1 MNTQTKRLIAVQTG
15 LGKTYTDNNYT
26 EVLDTDKY
34 TLGIKYN
41 RDKYSNLTDEE
52 FKNIKKTPKENWF
65 STYIKIITTLIK
77 TSKEQVLLLWLQS
90 NLLET
95 LYKEGYNIEVV
106 LLHPDY
112 VNQDI
117 LIERL
122 KQRGNTESFYN
133 RINIKEQYA
142 KYKNDTR
149 YTRHI
154 VTDNLY
160 LDDILVATGTPL
172 ANYKHSKEYI
182 NQSKAKILT
191 TKATQTPS
199 NMIKW
204 NMVIILNNVF
214 G

>member
-1 MNTQTKRLIAVQTG
+1 MKTQTKRLIAVQTG
-15 LGKTYTDNNYT
+15 LGKTYTDNHYT

-34 TLGIKYN
+34 TLEIKYN
-41 RDKYSNLTDEE
+41 RNQYPNLTDEE

-65 STYIKIITTLIK
+65 PTYIEKITTLIE

-90 NLLET
+90 TLLET
-95 LYKEGYNIEVV
+95 LHKEGYNIEIVM
-106 LLHPDY
+106 LHPDY

-133 RINIKEQYA
+133 RINIREQYS

-154 VTDNLY
+154 VKDNLY
-160 LDDILVATGTPL
+160 LDDVLVATGTPL

-182 NQSKAKILT
+182 NQNKQKIITIKAS
-191 TKATQTPS
+191 QTPD
-199 NMIKW
+199 NMLK
-204 NMVIILNNVF
+204 
-214 G
+214 